1 MKFSYNWL
9 KELSGTEKSPEELAE
24 LLLSHAFEVEE
35 MKPFEHG
42 LGHVVV
48 GEVMKVE
55 AHPNADRLHV
65 TEVML
70 GGIAR
75 TIVCGAPNVAVG
87 QKVAVAMPGAK
98 LPGGIAIEETEIRGV
113 KSSGMIC
120 SEKELGLGLDAS
132 GILVLPSAA
141 PDGVPIAEL
150 YGLEDTV
157 LDVKILPN
165 RGTDALS
172 YFGLA
177 REISAL
183 EGKAYS
189 LEGNF
194 EAPLAADTKPTLPE
208 SLRESLR
215 AGGFSVAIEI
225 AEACPTYVGLVFD
238 VAPAKESFPLE
249 MKGQLIVS
257 GMRSIDPSTD
267 ITNYFLLLY
276 GQPMHAFDA
285 DRIAGG
291 AVTVRFAREGEMIA
305 LLDGSVKT
313 LSTEDLVIADAEKP
327 IALAGVMGGMDTAIT
342 ADTKR
347 VFLEMANFDR
357 VLVRKTRI
365 RHGLATDAAY
375 RFEHGADPSWP
386 KTLSGEVWGYFEMYA
401 GATSALMLEA
411 GSVESRTHEI
421 RIAADRAEKV
431 LGVPVPLG
439 EMRRIFETLSL
450 AVKES
455 DGALVVTVPSFRPDL
470 RDEWDLVEEI
480 GRISGYDRIAGV
492 APVLPVALPPKNREK
507 RTERAIKDYCADA
520 GFDEVMTYSFVGVKG
535 AELSGI
541 PVAVHLELEN
551 PMNDDQRYLRTR
563 LLPQAVEKVTENLR
577 YLETFRF
584 FEFGRTYAKVGDTIG
599 EEKRVLLAMAGDEK
613 RKGDIFFALKGEVE
627 NLLAHLRIRNVSFV
641 QPEAVEP
648 ALHPSRVADIVAEGE
663 CVGAI
668 GEANPVLF
676 RKFGSGKRVAFAE
689 FRFDRLLR
697 HIGGDPIAE
706 TLAKYPSVNRDLAFL
721 VPVKT
726 LAADMIEAIREAGG
740 VYLSDIALFDVYG
753 SGKGTS
759 MAFHL
764 TFQSDERTLETVLVD
779 DAIRSIA
786 EAVETKRDG
795 HLRA

>member
-48 GEVMKVE
+48 GDVMKVE

-98 LPGGIAIEETEIRGV
+98 LPGGIVIEETEIRGV

-120 SEKELGLGLDAS
+120 SEKELGLGTDAS
-132 GILVLPSAA
+132 GILVLPEAA

-150 YGLEDTV
+150 YGLDDTV

-165 RGTDALS
+165 RGTDSLS

-183 EGKAYS
+183 EGKRYT

-194 EAPLAADTKPTLPE
+194 DAPLSSDMKPV
-208 SLRESLR
+208 
-215 AGGFSVAIEI
+215 GFSVAIE
-225 AEACPTYVGLVFD
+225 AMDACKTYVGLVFD
-238 VAPAKESFPLE
+238 VLSAKKSFPLE

-257 GMRSIDPSTD
+257 GMRSIDPATD

-291 AVTVRFAREGEMIA
+291 SVVVRFAKDGETIT
-305 LLDGSVKT
+305 LLDGNVKM

-386 KTLSGEVWGYFEMYA
+386 KTLSGEAKEYFELYA
-401 GATSALMLEA
+401 GATYTGMLVA
-411 GSVESRTHEI
+411 GSVEPGTHEI
-421 RIAADRAEKV
+421 RIATDRVEKV
-431 LGVPVPLG
+431 LGVPVPLL
-439 EMRRIFETLSL
+439 EMKRILETLSL
-450 AVKES
+450 AVKEDS
-455 DGALVVTVPSFRPDL
+455 EALVVTVPSFRPDL

-492 APVLPVALPPKNREK
+492 APVLSVALPPKNGEK

-520 GFDEVMTYSFVGVKG
+520 GFDEVMTYSFVGGKY

-541 PVAVHLELEN
+541 PVSDHLELEN
-551 PMNDDQRYLRTR
+551 PMNDEQRYLRTK

-577 YLETFRF
+577 YLEAFTF
-584 FEFGRTYAKVGDTIG
+584 FEFGRTYAKAGDTIG
-599 EEKRVLLAMAGDEK
+599 EEKRLLLAMAGDEK
-613 RKGDIFFALKGEVE
+613 RKGDIFFALKGETE

-641 QPEAVEP
+641 QPETVEP
-648 ALHPSRVADIVAEGE
+648 VLHPSRVADIVVEGE
-663 CVGAI
+663 CIGAI
-668 GEANPVLF
+668 GEANPALF
-676 RKFGSGKRVAFAE
+676 KKFGSGKRVAFAE
-689 FRFDRLLR
+689 FRFDRLMR
-697 HIGGDPIAE
+697 HIGGDPTAE
-706 TLAKYPSVNRDLAFL
+706 ALAKYPSVNRDLAFL

-726 LAADMIEAIREAGG
+726 LAADMIETIREAGG
-740 VYLSDIALFDVYG
+740 AYLLDIALFDVYESG
-753 SGKGTS
+753 SEKS

-764 TFQSDERTLETVLVD
+764 TFQSAERTLEAAEVD
-779 DAIRSIA
+779 DAVRSITG
-786 EAVETKRDG
+786 AVEAAHG
-795 HLRA
+795 GYLRA